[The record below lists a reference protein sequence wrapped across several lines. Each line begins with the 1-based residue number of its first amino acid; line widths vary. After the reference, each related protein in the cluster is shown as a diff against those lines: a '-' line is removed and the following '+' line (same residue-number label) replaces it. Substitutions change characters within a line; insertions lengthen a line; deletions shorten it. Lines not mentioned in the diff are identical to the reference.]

1 MKLLSNEQV
10 IQTNENGN
18 REEVI
23 EIITPAFGQSLLL
36 AFSSLY

>member
-10 IQTNENGN
+10 IQTNANGN
-18 REEVI
+18 TEEVI
-23 EIITPAFGQSLLL
+23 EIVVPAFEQSLLL

>member
-10 IQTNENGN
+10 IQTNANGN

-23 EIITPAFGQSLLL
+23 EIVVLAFGQNLLL